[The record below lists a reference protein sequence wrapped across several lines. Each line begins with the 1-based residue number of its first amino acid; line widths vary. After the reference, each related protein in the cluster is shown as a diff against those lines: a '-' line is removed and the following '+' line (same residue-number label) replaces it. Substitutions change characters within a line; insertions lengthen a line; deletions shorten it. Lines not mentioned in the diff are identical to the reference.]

1 MTEILFILTTIYV
14 AYVVYSIING
24 QKTSLAPPK
33 PEVQIQAEVKQAKP
47 EIIVERKERPVTIR
61 KNVVKA
67 PVVTEK
73 PVVAAKGSVRD
84 PITGEVAT
92 VTANYRFTKRWI
104 KEALVTEGLLD
115 KVYKNNELDA
125 AAETAIKTALVA
137 FMEMG
142 KYRA

>member
-24 QKTSLAPPK
+24 QKTSLASPK
-33 PEVQIQAEVKQAKP
+33 PKVQIQAEVKQAKP

-61 KNVVKA
+61 KNAVKA

-142 KYRA
+142 KYRV